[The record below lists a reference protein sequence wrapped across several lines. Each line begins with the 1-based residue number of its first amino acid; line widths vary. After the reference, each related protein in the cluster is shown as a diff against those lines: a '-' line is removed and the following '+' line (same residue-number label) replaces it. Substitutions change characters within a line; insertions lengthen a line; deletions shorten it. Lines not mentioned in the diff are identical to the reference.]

1 MGGDDTEDSGARTVA
16 SGVLLDAGLPTEPGP
31 TSHGW
36 QHLADLSRARLALVL
51 SIMCTAS
58 FGMFDVGHVAI
69 LGQGDLR
76 ALLSLRIA
84 LLGFLVLALA
94 RVHRRQPPIS
104 ARELEGWTYGTI
116 LAVSATISLMCVFT
130 GGLGSQYA
138 TANLILMAGASYV
151 PRPWWR
157 TTPIAVSAV
166 LLHAVIVLGGASV
179 MPELRPQL
187 RDPATLYGFFVYE
200 VLLATS
206 GLAIVGSG
214 HLLYTLRQEL
224 GQYRSIGR
232 YQLRR
237 RLGSGGMGQVWAAW
251 HKGLGREVA
260 VKLLRFALDDHSPD
274 PVAVERFRREVRAT
288 SELVHPNTVRLFDYG
303 ATDDGIL
310 YYAMELLEGENLRT
324 LVRREG
330 PLPPARAVHLVSQA
344 ARALAEAHRK
354 GIVHRDVKPENVLVI
369 DAGGEKDFVK
379 LLDFGIAKVLATPAH
394 GEEEDLTRTGMLTGT
409 PATMSPEAITA
420 GEIGP
425 PADVYSL
432 GAVLYFLLAGRFPFE
447 GEAAT
452 QLLAHL
458 HEPVVRP
465 SVKAGVEVPLD
476 LEDVLLRAL
485 AKEPGERYPDAGA
498 FAVALAQTR
507 ISGSWRP
514 RRSEPSLRAA
524 SPPRSAPRSA

>member
-1 MGGDDTEDSGARTVA
+1 MGGNDTDSGARTVA
-16 SGVLLDAGLPTEPGP
+16 SGAVLESHPTEPALP
-31 TSHGW
+31 IQGW
-36 QHLADLSRARLALVL
+36 QHLADLSRARLGLIL
-51 SIMCTAS
+51 SIACTAS
-58 FGMFDVGHVAI
+58 FGVFDIAHVAI
-69 LGQGDLR
+69 IGDSDL
-76 ALLSLRIA
+76 AAMLALRIA
-84 LLGFLVLALA
+84 LLGFLVLGLA
-94 RVHRRQPPIS
+94 RIHRRNPPIS

-116 LAVSATISLMCVFT
+116 LSVAAAISLMCLLT
-130 GGLGSQYA
+130 GGLESYYG

-157 TTPIAVSAV
+157 TTPVAV
-166 LLHAVIVLGGASV
+166 LVVIFHAVIVLGGAAL
-179 MPELRPQL
+179 MPELSPQL
-187 RDPATLYGFFVYE
+187 HDAATLYRFLVFE

-206 GLAIVGSG
+206 GLGIVGSA

-224 GQYRSIGR
+224 GEYRSIGR

-237 RLGSGGMGQVWAAW
+237 KLGSGGMGQVWAAW

-260 VKLLRFALDDHSPD
+260 VKLLRFGLDDQRPD
-274 PVAVERFRREVRAT
+274 PVAIERFRREVRAT
-288 SELVHPNTVRLFDYG
+288 SELVHPNTVRLYDYG
-303 ATDDGIL
+303 ATEDGIL

-330 PLPPARAVHLVSQA
+330 PLPPARAVHLISQA

-354 GIVHRDVKPENVLVI
+354 GIVHRDVKPENVLVV

-379 LLDFGIAKVLATPAH
+379 LLDFGIVKVLTTPTDG

-420 GEIGP
+420 SEIGP

-447 GEAAT
+447 GEAAS

-476 LEDVLLRAL
+476 LEDVVLRAL
-485 AKEPGERYPDAGA
+485 AKDPGDRYPDAGA
-498 FAVALAQTR
+498 FALALAHTR

-524 SPPRSAPRSA
+524 SPSRGSSRSA